1 MEGTRTSADLGFHL
15 HVLLHTPRPMSDT
28 VQELERLRALLP
40 QVMAVDAWWA
50 QYRFDGIAA
59 RVARGQPVERVV
71 GEIAQ
76 RLEASAAEVVRRAQL
91 PLTLAYPE
99 HLPVAQ
105 RREEILAVLARHRV
119 VVLTGETGSG
129 KTTQL
134 PKLLLEAGY
143 GRRGL
148 IALTQPRRVA
158 AVAMA
163 ARIREET
170 SAGERVV
177 AHSVRFDD
185 RANGDTLVRVMTDG
199 LLLAEAVNDP
209 NFLRYDAIVIDEAHE
224 RSLNIDLLLG
234 LLVLVRRRR
243 PDLAVVVSSASIA
256 AERFATYLS
265 GVESAPV
272 PGSAATPAT
281 VPIIAVTGRTFPVE
295 IRHQPPAD
303 EDIGYLGAALSA
315 IRGLHDAGE
324 SGDVLCFLPTERDIL
339 EARRR
344 LHEVPGMDV
353 LPLFGRLT
361 PQEQQRVFASSRQ
374 RKVILATNIAET
386 SLTIPGIRYVID
398 TGLARFKRYQASSR
412 IERLPVEAISQASCI
427 QRAGRAG
434 RVEAG
439 ICIRLYRAEDFA
451 LRDPFTSPEILRSNL
466 AGVVLSC
473 LSMGLGDP
481 EQFPWLDAP
490 SSHAWHQARGL
501 LDELGAFSLVSDV
514 RGPMSEVG
522 ERSSSTSPTPPE
534 SQVTNRSP
542 KSNVVQKD
550 IGHRTSDIGHVL
562 SPLGRQLAAIPADP
576 QVARI
581 LVAGIVDEVPH
592 EACTIAA
599 FLSVQDPRVRP
610 VGSEAKADAAHRRF
624 VHEAGDL
631 ATVLKLW
638 DAYQDAGSNSAR
650 ARLCEQGFL
659 GYRRMR
665 EWADVRHQLWQSL
678 RDGRRGK
685 PLPPAGFASE
695 AWPLDRIHRAVLAGM
710 LGNVLLYD
718 PEERCYRGAGDRR
731 LHVHPGSALKAGK
744 ADDGKRAPAPPP
756 WLVACEVVETSRLYA
771 RLCAPIDPRW
781 VIDLAGERVKRR
793 HRDPHWHPARKQV
806 VCRETVTWK
815 GLPLIEGRL
824 IPYERVDPVD
834 ATRVFVAQALV
845 AEGDDSAQIE
855 REFPFI
861 SANRATA
868 RKARGLRDR
877 LRDPSLH
884 VDDALVVA
892 FYHHR
897 LGVGQGDAPVVAST
911 DALRRF
917 IATHGAQR
925 LALKLSD
932 VVEHALAEQ
941 ADEIA
946 PLRAAMGG
954 ASLRLTY
961 VFAPTDETDGT
972 TLEIQE
978 QQLAQIDSLALDWLV
993 PARLEETIDAYLQQI
1008 RKDVRRKLI
1017 PFAETVKALAQEIS
1031 PQRGRMPLVTALT
1044 VALARRLGSAVGVL
1058 DATALP
1064 THLRLRFRIR
1074 DEKGAEI
1081 YSGRDPRFLA
1091 AQVAAAGDR
1100 LRLVRA
1106 EWETV
1111 PSTMWPGDCP
1121 LTATIHGIT
1130 GYLAVVR
1137 DRDASGVVASRRAV
1151 FSSAPAAA
1159 AWHDDGIDA
1168 ALEAAHDQALVAIAT
1183 APISSR
1189 TTRCERIFAQRPG
1202 LLRRHCAL
1210 MILWSCERSTVRD
1223 QAAFTALSERA
1234 GLALKTAGAGIDGLL
1249 DQIAERYETL
1259 RNRLRQGAKS
1269 LAMATVARGVASH
1282 LELLMAPGWIMR
1294 LTWPALQRLP
1304 AFLDGLGR
1312 RLDGATTRPQDM
1324 LRTTERIAA
1333 LLAAWQEAIAGD
1345 TRLPAALGLSHML
1358 QDLAAIREETLLG
1371 LVSGGGGGSGAG
1383 FAEGRLRDGLGT
1395 VARRMQGEVGIQRRL
1410 RDRMLDVR
1418 RSLQRLPPSVRR
1430 DALMAEGDHLLVAFP
1445 TLGLAVDLLAERQ
1458 QLEAWCERAVLAR

>member
-256 AERFATYLS
+256 AERFAAYLS

-272 PGSAATPAT
+272 LGSAASPAT
-281 VPIIAVTGRTFPVE
+281 VSSNVPIIAVTGRTFPVE

-501 LDELGAFSLVSDV
+501 LDELGAFSSMSDV

-522 ERSSSTSPTPPE
+522 ERSSPTSPTSPTSPA
-534 SQVTNRSP
+534 SQVNDRSP
-542 KSNVVQKD
+542 KSNVVSKD
-550 IGHRTSDIGHVL
+550 LGHRTSDIGHQKDIGHLQKL
-562 SPLGRQLAAIPADP
+562 SPLGRQ
-576 QVARI
+576 
-581 LVAGIVDEVPH
+581 
-592 EACTIAA
+592 
-599 FLSVQDPRVRP
+599 
-610 VGSEAKADAAHRRF
+610 
-624 VHEAGDL
+624 
-631 ATVLKLW
+631 
-638 DAYQDAGSNSAR
+638 
-650 ARLCEQGFL
+650 
-659 GYRRMR
+659 
-665 EWADVRHQLWQSL
+665 
-678 RDGRRGK
+678 
-685 PLPPAGFASE
+685 
-695 AWPLDRIHRAVLAGM
+695 
-710 LGNVLLYD
+710 
-718 PEERCYRGAGDRR
+718 
-731 LHVHPGSALKAGK
+731 
-744 ADDGKRAPAPPP
+744 
-756 WLVACEVVETSRLYA
+756 
-771 RLCAPIDPRW
+771 
-781 VIDLAGERVKRR
+781 
-793 HRDPHWHPARKQV
+793 
-806 VCRETVTWK
+806 
-815 GLPLIEGRL
+815 
-824 IPYERVDPVD
+824 
-834 ATRVFVAQALV
+834 
-845 AEGDDSAQIE
+845 
-855 REFPFI
+855 
-861 SANRATA
+861 
-868 RKARGLRDR
+868 
-877 LRDPSLH
+877 
-884 VDDALVVA
+884 
-892 FYHHR
+892 
-897 LGVGQGDAPVVAST
+897 
-911 DALRRF
+911 
-917 IATHGAQR
+917 
-925 LALKLSD
+925 
-932 VVEHALAEQ
+932 
-941 ADEIA
+941 
-946 PLRAAMGG
+946 
-954 ASLRLTY
+954 
-961 VFAPTDETDGT
+961 
-972 TLEIQE
+972 
-978 QQLAQIDSLALDWLV
+978 
-993 PARLEETIDAYLQQI
+993 
-1008 RKDVRRKLI
+1008 
-1017 PFAETVKALAQEIS
+1017 
-1031 PQRGRMPLVTALT
+1031 
-1044 VALARRLGSAVGVL
+1044 
-1058 DATALP
+1058 
-1064 THLRLRFRIR
+1064 
-1074 DEKGAEI
+1074 
-1081 YSGRDPRFLA
+1081 
-1091 AQVAAAGDR
+1091 
-1100 LRLVRA
+1100 
-1106 EWETV
+1106 
-1111 PSTMWPGDCP
+1111 
-1121 LTATIHGIT
+1121 
-1130 GYLAVVR
+1130 
-1137 DRDASGVVASRRAV
+1137 
-1151 FSSAPAAA
+1151 
-1159 AWHDDGIDA
+1159 
-1168 ALEAAHDQALVAIAT
+1168 
-1183 APISSR
+1183 
-1189 TTRCERIFAQRPG
+1189 
-1202 LLRRHCAL
+1202 
-1210 MILWSCERSTVRD
+1210 
-1223 QAAFTALSERA
+1223 
-1234 GLALKTAGAGIDGLL
+1234 
-1249 DQIAERYETL
+1249 
-1259 RNRLRQGAKS
+1259 
-1269 LAMATVARGVASH
+1269 
-1282 LELLMAPGWIMR
+1282 
-1294 LTWPALQRLP
+1294 
-1304 AFLDGLGR
+1304 
-1312 RLDGATTRPQDM
+1312 
-1324 LRTTERIAA
+1324 
-1333 LLAAWQEAIAGD
+1333 
-1345 TRLPAALGLSHML
+1345 
-1358 QDLAAIREETLLG
+1358 
-1371 LVSGGGGGSGAG
+1371 
-1383 FAEGRLRDGLGT
+1383 
-1395 VARRMQGEVGIQRRL
+1395 
-1410 RDRMLDVR
+1410 
-1418 RSLQRLPPSVRR
+1418 
-1430 DALMAEGDHLLVAFP
+1430 
-1445 TLGLAVDLLAERQ
+1445 
-1458 QLEAWCERAVLAR
+1458 

>member
-1 MEGTRTSADLGFHL
+1 MSADLGFHL
-15 HVLLHTPRPMSDT
+15 HVLLHTPRPMSDLAH
-28 VQELERLRALLP
+28 ELERLRALLP
-40 QVMAVDAWWA
+40 HVMAVDGWWA
-50 QYRFDGIAA
+50 QYRFDGLAA

-76 RLEASAAEVVRRAQL
+76 RLEASAAEVVRRTQL

-105 RREEILAVLARHRV
+105 RREEILAVLAQHRV

-256 AERFATYLS
+256 AERFAAYLS
-265 GVESAPV
+265 GD
-272 PGSAATPAT
+272 GSPSLPETSGSPTANI

-361 PQEQQRVFASSRQ
+361 PQEQQRVFSSSRQ

-501 LDELGAFSLVSDV
+501 LDELGAFSLLTEV

-522 ERSSSTSPTPPE
+522 ERSSPTSPTSAE

-542 KSNVVQKD
+542 KSNVGAND
-550 IGHRTSDIGHVL
+550 SGPRTSDIGQKL

-581 LVAGIVDEVPH
+581 LLAGIADEVPH

-650 ARLCEQGFL
+650 ARLCDQGFL

-665 EWADVRHQLWQSL
+665 EWADVRHQLWHSL

-685 PLPPAGFASE
+685 PLPPAGFASD

-744 ADDGKRAPAPPP
+744 ADDGKRAPVPPQ

-834 ATRVFVAQALV
+834 ATRVFVTQALV

-861 SANRATA
+861 AANRAIA

-877 LRDPSLH
+877 LRDPSLQ
-884 VDDALVVA
+884 VDDAQVVA
-892 FYHHR
+892 FYHLR

-917 IATHGAQR
+917 ISTHGIQR
-925 LALKLSD
+925 LTMTLSD

-941 ADEIA
+941 ADHIA
-946 PLRAAMGG
+946 PLRAVMGG
-954 ASLRLTY
+954 VSLRLTY
-961 VFAPTDETDGT
+961 VFAPTDVTDGT
-972 TLEIQE
+972 TLEMYE
-978 QQLAQIDSLALDWLV
+978 KQLAQVDSLALDWLV
-993 PARLEETIDAYLQQI
+993 PARLEETIDAFLQQI

-1017 PFAETVKALAQEIS
+1017 PFAETVTALAQEIA

-1044 VALARRLGSAVGVL
+1044 VALARRLGSVVGVL

-1064 THLRLRFRIR
+1064 THLRLRFLIR
-1074 DEKGAEI
+1074 DDKGVEV

-1111 PSTMWPGDCP
+1111 PSTVWPGDCP
-1121 LTATIHGIT
+1121 LTATIHRIT

-1168 ALEAAHDQALVAIAT
+1168 ALEAAHDQALVAVAT
-1183 APISSR
+1183 APITSR
-1189 TTRCERIFAQRPG
+1189 STRCERVFAQRPG

-1234 GLALKTAGAGIDGLL
+1234 GLALQAAAAGIDGLL
-1249 DQIAERYETL
+1249 DQIAERYDTL

-1371 LVSGGGGGSGAG
+1371 LVSGGGSGAG
-1383 FAEGRLRDGLGT
+1383 FSEGRLRDGLAT

-1445 TLGLAVDLLAERQ
+1445 TLGLAVDLVAERQ